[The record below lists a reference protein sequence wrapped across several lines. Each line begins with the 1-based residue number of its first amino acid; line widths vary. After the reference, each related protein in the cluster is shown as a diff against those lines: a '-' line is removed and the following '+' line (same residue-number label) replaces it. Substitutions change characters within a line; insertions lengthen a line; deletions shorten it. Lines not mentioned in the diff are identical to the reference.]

1 MITKLEELKKSE
13 LIKII
18 KTLWIEKKLNTIEKN
33 ITENQLKIDR
43 LEELVLEMAL
53 EIEENI
59 LSYFDY
65 DV

>member
-1 MITKLEELKKSE
+1 MITKLEELKKTE

-33 ITENQLKIDR
+33 ITDNYLKIDR

-53 EIEENI
+53 EIEDNI